1 MAETIAQSL
10 IPVAI
15 EDEMRQAYLD
25 YSMSVI
31 VGRALPDVRDGLK
44 PVHRRILYAMFE
56 QGMLH
61 NKRFSKCAGTVGEV
75 LKKYHPHGDASVYDA
90 MVRLAQEWNLRALLV
105 DGQGNFG
112 SIDGDSAAAYR
123 YTEARLTK
131 LAEAMLADIDKDT
144 VDFGPNF
151 DDSTTEPLVL
161 PTRFPNLLVNG
172 SAGIAVGMATN
183 IPPHNLG
190 EVIESCVYLIDHPD
204 AQLRDLLDPKIG
216 GTLLN
221 GIQGPDF
228 PTGGLLMG
236 VGPIRALY
244 ETGRAILKL
253 RAKVDVEVDKKTG
266 RETIVVLEV
275 PYQVNK
281 ARAIQ
286 AIAEMVKDKKLE
298 GISDLRDESS
308 REGIRGVV
316 ETKRDAITGVVL
328 NNLYQHSAL
337 FQDSFGATMLAI
349 DHGQPRTLGVKA
361 ILQRFIAHRR
371 DVVTRRTR
379 YDLRKAKER
388 EHILLGYKIALD
400 HIDEII
406 AVIKA
411 SANREVASTQLQSL
425 FELSEIQAKA
435 ILEMQLQR
443 LTGLEKEKIL
453 NELLEIQELITRLSA
468 ILGSEQLL
476 LSVIK
481 DELREVQSN
490 FADPRRTEIVGAAED
505 LSDEDLIA
513 EEDMVVT
520 FSHTGYVKR
529 NPVSLYRAQRRGGRG
544 KSGAQATDE
553 DFIEQIFVAST
564 HAYLLIFTTRGRV
577 FWLKVHNLPQAGR
590 GARGKAIIN
599 LVQLAPDEKIA
610 ALLPV
615 KSLGGRAKQNEEV
628 VADVIEETG
637 AVEAVAID
645 LAGADPAVVD
655 AAAMESAR
663 SEPAG
668 VDSTA
673 GELSVPDAAELDLPE
688 SEAARVAAGALQ
700 VAAGPYLIF
709 VTRNGLIK
717 RTRLLAFARPRST
730 GLKAL
735 SIEEND
741 SLVSV
746 QLAKGDEDVLIGTAQ
761 GMTIR
766 FVQKEARA
774 MGRTAFGVKGIT
786 LEAKDIV
793 VGAEL
798 ARPGATL
805 LTMTENG
812 YGKRSAIEDYRLTH
826 RGGKGVIDI
835 KTSDRNGLVVAML
848 QVTDADELMLITN
861 RGMLIRTRVADI
873 SIIGRNTQGVRL
885 MDLTQEGEKVVGA
898 TRAPEEREADAAAAV
913 AAEQAEQ
920 AGGAAP
926 VDGPAAQAESATPAD
941 RADPAG
947 AADPDGE
954 EPDLGED
961 PEGEAD

>member
-1 MAETIAQSL
+1 MADPTAPSLIPPL

-61 NKRFSKCAGTVGEV
+61 NKRYSKCAGTVGEV

-190 EVIESCVYLIDHPD
+190 EVIESCVHLIDHPE
-204 AQLRDLLDPKIG
+204 AQLRDLMDPKIG
-216 GTLLN
+216 GTLPG

-236 VGPIRALY
+236 VGPVRALY

-253 RAKVDVEVDKKTG
+253 RAKVDVETDKKTG

-286 AIAEMVKDKKLE
+286 AIAELVKDKRLE

-316 ETKRDAITGVVL
+316 ETKRDAVVGVVL
-328 NNLYQHSAL
+328 NNLYQHSSL
-337 FQDSFGATMLAI
+337 FQDSFGATLLAI
-349 DHGQPRTLGVKA
+349 DRGQPRTLGLKA
-361 ILQRFIAHRR
+361 ILERFIAHRR

-388 EHILLGYKIALD
+388 EHILAGYKIALD

-411 SANREVASTQLQSL
+411 SANRETASLQLQSL
-425 FELSEIQAKA
+425 FALSEIQAKA

-443 LTGLEKEKIL
+443 LTGLEKEKIM
-453 NELLEIQELITRLSA
+453 NELAEVQALITRLSA
-468 ILGSEQLL
+468 ILSSEQLL
-476 LSVIK
+476 LTVIK
-481 DELREVQSN
+481 DELREVQKD
-490 FADPRRTEIVGAAED
+490 FADPRRTEIVGAVED

-513 EEDMVVT
+513 VEDMVVT
-520 FSHTGYVKR
+520 FSHSGYVKR

-544 KSGAQATDE
+544 KAGAAQVDE

-564 HAYLLIFTTRGRV
+564 HAYVLIFTSKGRV

-590 GARGKAIIN
+590 NARGKAIVN
-599 LVQLAPDEKIA
+599 LVQLAADEKIA

-615 KSLGGRAKQNEEV
+615 KELKAKEKDEDDAEPAAEE
-628 VADVIEETG
+628 
-637 AVEAVAID
+637 
-645 LAGADPAVVD
+645 P
-655 AAAMESAR
+655 AAA
-663 SEPAG
+663 EPAAA
-668 VDSTA
+668 DS
-673 GELSVPDAAELDLPE
+673 AAEPASGEGEVSPE
-688 SEAARVAAGALQ
+688 SEAAKIAQSALQ
-700 VAAGPYLIF
+700 IASGPYLIF
-709 VTRNGLIK
+709 VTQNGLIK
-717 RTRLLAFARPRST
+717 RTKLAAFARPRAA

-735 SIEEND
+735 SIEDND

-746 QLAKGDEDVLIGTAQ
+746 LFGKGDEDVLIGTAQ

-766 FVQKEARA
+766 FEQKEARA

-786 LEAKDIV
+786 LEAGDIV

-798 ARPGATL
+798 AHPGATL
-805 LTMTENG
+805 LTITENG
-812 YGKRSAIEDYRLTH
+812 YGKRSTIEDYRLTH

-835 KTSDRNGLVVAML
+835 KTGGRNGLVVAML

-861 RGMLIRTRVADI
+861 KGMLIRTRVADI

-885 MDLTQEGEKVVGA
+885 MDLTQEAEKVVGA

-913 AAEQAEQ
+913 AQDQADAEDDGDGNEGNGS
-920 AGGAAP
+920 GGSGSG
-926 VDGPAAQAESATPAD
+926 GP
-941 RADPAG
+941 
-947 AADPDGE
+947 
-954 EPDLGED
+954 
-961 PEGEAD
+961 PEGAGT

>member
-1 MAETIAQSL
+1 MAETTAPSL

-90 MVRLAQEWNLRALLV
+90 LVRLAQEWNLRALLV

-131 LAEAMLADIDKDT
+131 LAEAMLADIDKET

-172 SAGIAVGMATN
+172 SSGIAVGMATN

-190 EVIESCVYLIDHPD
+190 EVIESCVHLIDHPD
-204 AQLRDLLDPKIG
+204 ALLRDLLDPKIG
-216 GTLLN
+216 GTLPN

-236 VGPIRALY
+236 VGPVRALY

-253 RAKVDVEVDKKTG
+253 RAKIDVETDKKTG

-286 AIAEMVKDKKLE
+286 GIAEMVKDKKLE

-308 REGIRGVV
+308 REGIRAVI
-316 ETKRDAITGVVL
+316 ETKRDAVVGVVL
-328 NNLYQHSAL
+328 NNLYQHSPL

-349 DHGQPRTLGVKA
+349 DHGQPRTLGIKA
-361 ILQRFIAHRR
+361 ILERFIAHRR

-388 EHILLGYKIALD
+388 EHILAGYKIALD

-425 FELSEIQAKA
+425 FALSEIQAKA

-453 NELLEIQELITRLSA
+453 NELLEVQALITRLSA
-468 ILGSEQLL
+468 ILSSEELL

-481 DELREVQSN
+481 DELREVQAG

-564 HAYLLIFTTRGRV
+564 HAYLLIFTSKGRV

-590 GARGKAIIN
+590 GARGKAIVN

-615 KSLGGRAKQNEEV
+615 K
-628 VADVIEETG
+628 
-637 AVEAVAID
+637 D
-645 LAGADPAVVD
+645 LKGKEKEDED
-655 AAAMESAR
+655 AAAIEEPGGV
-663 SEPAG
+663 EPATTELAAVEPAAPEG
-668 VDSTA
+668 
-673 GELSVPDAAELDLPE
+673 GELENSPE

-700 VAAGPYLIF
+700 VAAGPYLLF

-717 RTRLLAFARPRST
+717 RTKLAAFARPRAV

-766 FVQKEARA
+766 FAQKEARA

-786 LEAKDIV
+786 LEPNDIV

-913 AAEQAEQ
+913 AQDQADQGDTEDD
-920 AGGAAP
+920 
-926 VDGPAAQAESATPAD
+926 DGTP
-941 RADPAG
+941 PG
-947 AADPDGE
+947 
-954 EPDLGED
+954 
-961 PEGEAD
+961 EGEPG

>member
-1 MAETIAQSL
+1 MADTPVQSL

-90 MVRLAQEWNLRALLV
+90 LVRLAQEWNLRALLV

-131 LAEAMLADIDKDT
+131 LAEAMLADIDKET

-190 EVIESCVYLIDHPD
+190 EVIESCVHLIDHPD

-216 GTLLN
+216 GTLPN

-236 VGPIRALY
+236 VGPVRALY

-316 ETKRDAITGVVL
+316 ETKRDAVTGVVL

-349 DHGQPRTLGVKA
+349 DHGQPRTLGIKA
-361 ILQRFIAHRR
+361 ILERFIAHRR

-425 FELSEIQAKA
+425 FALSEIQAKA

-453 NELLEIQELITRLSA
+453 NELVEVQALITRLSA
-468 ILGSEQLL
+468 ILSSEQLL

-481 DELREVQSN
+481 DELREVQTN

-564 HAYLLIFTTRGRV
+564 HAYVLIFTSRGRV

-590 GARGKAIIN
+590 GARGKAIVN

-615 KSLGGRAKQNEEV
+615 KDLKGKGKEDDDV
-628 VADVIEETG
+628 VADVVEEPG
-637 AVEAVAID
+637 AAEE
-645 LAGADPAVVD
+645 GAADVVVG
-655 AAAMESAR
+655 
-663 SEPAG
+663 EPA
-668 VDSTA
+668 A
-673 GELSVPDAAELDLPE
+673 GGLVAEPVAEPFALEGPE
-688 SEAARVAAGALQ
+688 TEAARVAAGALQ

-717 RTRLLAFARPRST
+717 RTKLAAFARPRAA

-741 SLVSV
+741 SLVTV

-766 FVQKEARA
+766 FAQREARA

-786 LEAKDIV
+786 LEAKDLV

-798 ARPGATL
+798 TRPGATL
-805 LTMTENG
+805 LTITENG

-913 AAEQAEQ
+913 AQDQADQAE
-920 AGGAAP
+920 A
-926 VDGPAAQAESATPAD
+926 
-941 RADPAG
+941 ADPAAPG
-947 AADPDGE
+947 DPEDDGS
-954 EPDLGED
+954 
-961 PEGEAD
+961 PEGEGEPG